1 VLQINAIKHI
11 KPAFQMEQNKMD
23 CFCGML
29 IGLIKVRSINLAK
42 ITNDYPSEAEPDS
55 RYRRMQRFIHD
66 YPINFDTVA
75 WFIMKR
81 FNFDNQPF
89 YLTLDRTNWQWG
101 EMDINILVLAL
112 AYKGVAIPIYWLKY
126 SISRCCMA
134 SFLPFISS
142 CICSFQTIKAIKKH
156 IDNHG
161 F

>member
-1 VLQINAIKHI
+1 MQQINELSNILNQHFKWNKA
-11 KPAFQMEQNKMD
+11 KMD

-29 IGLIKVRSINLAK
+29 IGLIKVRSINLTK
-42 ITNDYPSEAEPDS
+42 IANAYPSKAEPDS

-89 YLTLDRTNWQWG
+89 YLILDRTNWQWG

-112 AYKGVAIPIYWLKY
+112 AYKGVAIPIYWLPVFPYAVLYTIESDYVLIIAVMHCHRKPDY
-126 SISRCCMA
+126 WHSRLM
-134 SFLPFISS
+134 
-142 CICSFQTIKAIKKH
+142 
-156 IDNHG
+156 
-161 F
+161 